1 MRASENMRLGRELWQ
16 EAQVIA
22 AGLLLLA
29 ASLRGY
35 RVYIARGQTM
45 NLSSTS
51 FQDGLQIPAKFTCSG
66 AGISPQLAWTAPPA
80 KTASL
85 ALIVTDPDAPRGTWV
100 HWVLYNLPAAGTR
113 ALPEGLPALD
123 QLPDGALQGRNDFGK
138 IGYGGPCP
146 PPGSPHHYVF
156 TLYALDAKLNLPV
169 GATRAQVE
177 AAMQGHILAS
187 GRLVGMF
194 QRYAANLLH
203 AAVIACPLASRPI
216 SARPASVSATMITV
230 IASTS
235 G

>member
-1 MRASENMRLGRELWQ
+1 
-16 EAQVIA
+16 
-22 AGLLLLA
+22 
-29 ASLRGY
+29 
-35 RVYIARGQTM
+35 M

>member
-16 EAQVIA
+16 AARVVA

-29 ASLRGY
+29 ASLRAY

-51 FQDGLQIPAKFTCSG
+51 FQDGSQIPAKFTCSG

-169 GATRAQVE
+169 GATRARIE
-177 AAMQGHILAS
+177 AAMQGHILAI